1 MMLLTAMR
9 YTEIS
14 ILRRAKDRFGHKEP
28 RKEKYC
34 SRRNYWGI
42 NEVLFKKMTGLLWN
56 FQEPRK
62 MTAQKQV
69 PA

>member
-1 MMLLTAMR
+1 MLLTAMR

-14 ILRRAKDRFGHKEP
+14 ILRRAKNRFGHKEP

-42 NEVLFKKMTGLLWN
+42 NEVLFKNDRSSLEFPG
-56 FQEPRK
+56 
-62 MTAQKQV
+62 A
-69 PA
+69 